1 MCFRI
6 SDSVLV
12 HYLLIDD
19 LIDTLIQ
26 IWEDKPH
33 DTICQH
39 IRTSTLGTAYKDDY
53 DTHMHNACKDFQIV
67 YVVHQSDLQLK
78 YEQNT

>member
-1 MCFRI
+1 MTQ
-6 SDSVLV
+6 SVNTSE
-12 HYLLIDD
+12 HQLLG
-19 LIDTLIQ
+19 L
-26 IWEDKPH
+26 H
-33 DTICQH
+33 
-39 IRTSTLGTAYKDDY
+39 KDDY